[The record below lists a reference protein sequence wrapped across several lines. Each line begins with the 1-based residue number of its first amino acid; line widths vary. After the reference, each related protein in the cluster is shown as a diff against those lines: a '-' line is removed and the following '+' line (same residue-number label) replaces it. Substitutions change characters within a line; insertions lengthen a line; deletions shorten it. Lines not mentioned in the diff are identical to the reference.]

1 MVIRISIENVL
12 RIFLSDLR
20 ILDSHFYS
28 INFIIIN
35 MQAYLRLEE
44 IKLTLSDDEKI
55 LSDKIQKILGVK
67 REDIIS
73 YTIVKKSI
81 DSRDK

>member
-1 MVIRISIENVL
+1 
-12 RIFLSDLR
+12 
-20 ILDSHFYS
+20 
-28 INFIIIN
+28 
-35 MQAYLRLEE
+35 MQTYLRLEE
-44 IKLTLSDDEKI
+44 IKLSLNDDEKI